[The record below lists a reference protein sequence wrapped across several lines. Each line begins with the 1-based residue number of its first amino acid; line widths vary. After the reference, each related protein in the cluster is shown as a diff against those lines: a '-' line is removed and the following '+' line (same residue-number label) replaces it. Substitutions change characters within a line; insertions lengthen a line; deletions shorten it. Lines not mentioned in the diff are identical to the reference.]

1 MAEHQEALSIANLSR
16 TVLLIMS
23 LLNPNNEILGAP
35 TTVGSLNMHGIID
48 PQFLKKNKNYLYDP
62 TKRKA
67 IAGMNAVTAS
77 QAGTAVTAA
86 KTPEQKAGSCEA
98 ADSRPG

>member
-1 MAEHQEALSIANLSR
+1 
-16 TVLLIMS
+16 MS
-23 LLNPNNEILGAP
+23 FLNPNNKNLGAP

-77 QAGTAVTAA
+77 QAGTAVTAT